1 MCSDIYIYIDILYID
16 VVDVDVVILNDD
28 AGGDGDG
35 DCDGSV
41 ASADDAVYDTYHIY
55 IYYTCIF

>member
-1 MCSDIYIYIDILYID
+1 MYIYIYNYIYIRYIDILYID

-35 DCDGSV
+35 ACDGSV
-41 ASADDAVYDTYHIY
+41 ASADDAVYDRYHIY
-55 IYYTCIF
+55 YT